1 MEGIKRRRL
10 GSEAWQ
16 ELFRRHA
23 DSGEP
28 IGTFCRR
35 EGVSPHSYRRW
46 KQRLGGQASM
56 ARPIKQG
63 ATLKLERSNA
73 MTAAPFVD
81 LGAIGAPAPAGGRL
95 EVRLDLGD
103 GLTLH
108 LVRG

>member
-23 DSGEP
+23 ASGEP
-28 IGTFCRR
+28 IGTFCQR
-35 EGVSPHSYRRW
+35 EGVSTHSYRRW
-46 KQRLGGQASM
+46 KLRLGGEAPT
-56 ARPIKQG
+56 APTKYG
-63 ATLKLERSNA
+63 AAKLHKLKSV
-73 MTAAPFVD
+73 TAAPFVD
-81 LGAIGAPAPAGGRL
+81 LGAIGTAPSAAGRFEL
-95 EVRLDLGD
+95 RLDLGG